1 MIDNLNLPLLSVLL
15 FHSIVFTQSGLDKIL
30 NWRGN
35 YAFTKETL
43 SNKFSS
49 PIVKLAL
56 FIILILEFI
65 GGVFSIIG
73 CFYVFLDNSCLL
85 FSQIGISLC
94 TLALLILLFGQR
106 VSQNYVDAKSIAI
119 YFIVSLI
126 GMTLVF

>member
-1 MIDNLNLPLLSVLL
+1 MIDDLNFPLLSVLL
-15 FHSIVFTQSGLDKIL
+15 FHSIVFTQSGIDKIL
-30 NWRGN
+30 NWKGN

-49 PIVKLAL
+49 PIVNLAL
-56 FIILILEFI
+56 FIVLILEFI

>member
-30 NWRGN
+30 NWSDN

-43 SNKFSS
+43 SSKFSS
-49 PIVKLAL
+49 LIVKFAL
-56 FIILILEFI
+56 FIVLILEFI
-65 GGVFSIIG
+65 GGVFSVIG
-73 CFYVFLDNSCLL
+73 CFYVFLDSTYLL
-85 FSQIGISLC
+85 FSQLGISFC
-94 TLALLILLFGQR
+94 TLALLILMFGQR

-126 GMTLVF
+126 GMTLIF